1 MGAPEKSQIDREP
14 FSLSTEPAAQPFRKL
29 WLRMLT
35 GYLWMIAAGIG
46 IIMFVGSV
54 SFDLILL
61 EHKEALAIGLS
72 NALVALLAAT
82 LVYTLLAYGRQQRRR
97 VVERT
102 EALNE
107 VNHHIRNALQSLAF
121 AAGTLK
127 DRKESGAISEAIT
140 RIQWALLEVLPKVEP
155 MYEPFEGSARE
166 AVERLRR
173 PPQNRQDRV
182 E

>member
-1 MGAPEKSQIDREP
+1 MAAPGKPPADKKMLLSDAAEAA
-14 FSLSTEPAAQPFRKL
+14 SLRKL

-35 GYLWMIAAGIG
+35 GHLWLIAAGLG

-54 SFDLILL
+54 SFDLVLL
-61 EHKEALAIGLS
+61 GHKGTLAIVFS
-72 NALVALLAAT
+72 NGLVALLAAA

-127 DRKESGAISEAIT
+127 DRKEGDTISEAIT
-140 RIQWALLEVLPKVEP
+140 RIQWALLEILPKVEP

-166 AVERLRR
+166 AGLRR
-173 PPQNRQDRV
+173 SPQGRHDEV

>member
-1 MGAPEKSQIDREP
+1 MAAPTKPPVDKAVLRLDAE
-14 FSLSTEPAAQPFRKL
+14 AAAGFQKL
-29 WLRMLT
+29 WLRTLT
-35 GYLWMIAAGIG
+35 GHLWVIAATIG
-46 IIMFVGSV
+46 VIMFIGSV

-61 EHKEALAIGLS
+61 ERKETLAIVFS
-72 NALVALLAAT
+72 NGLVAALAAT
-82 LVYTLLAYGRQQRRR
+82 LVYTLLAYGRQERRR
-97 VVERT
+97 VLERT

-121 AAGTLK
+121 AAGSLK
-127 DRKESGAISEAIT
+127 NRKEGDAISEAIT

-166 AVERLRR
+166 AAQRLRR
-173 PPQNRQDRV
+173 PSQEGKTGV